1 MATPTTREQHK
12 QYCLRSLGSPVIDI
26 NVDDEQLEDRIDE
39 SLQYFRDYHYDG
51 TEHVY
56 LKHQIT
62 SSDKTNE
69 YMTNI
74 VTQVVLELNR
84 TILFQVK
91 LPHPSICV
99 VTYPKE
105 LH

>member
-1 MATPTTREQHK
+1 M
-12 QYCLRSLGSPVIDI
+12 I
-26 NVDDEQLEDRIDE
+26 
-39 SLQYFRDYHYDG
+39 
-51 TEHVY
+51 
-56 LKHQIT
+56 
-62 SSDKTNE
+62 
-69 YMTNI
+69 NI

-105 LH
+105 LHSRRVDDAKNNQQSELTIVQEFNTYESHTDKKFLGTR